1 MLSIDEI
8 YVANNQDGY
17 ALLRVNNSVHLKY
30 ERLFSVLL

>member
-17 ALLRVNNSVHLKY
+17 ALLRVNNSEDLQY
-30 ERLFSVLL
+30 ERIFSVLL